1 MRVLVTGATGFMA
14 PHLLDRLVR
23 DGHEA
28 IALGHDA
35 GRIPAGDSITPV
47 VVDLASPIADDV
59 LPAFDAVV
67 HLAQANVPFPDGSR
81 DVFRVNAVSTQE
93 LIELARRRGA
103 SRFVYAS
110 SGSVY
115 GLGEGAVYED
125 DPRRGDDFYAVTKR
139 AGELVVRAYGDHLG
153 TAVLRFFAPYGP
165 GQVNRLI
172 PGLIAR
178 VSNGDAVTL
187 REGGRPRMTPIY
199 VDDAVEAIVR
209 SLENEDHIVLNVAG
223 DEVAS
228 IRDLAEKIGTVVGR
242 EPVFEDAGGEAPGDL
257 VARNELLHGLL
268 GEHPLV
274 TLDDGLRRTVAT
286 TLRG

>member
-14 PHLLDRLVR
+14 PHLLERLAR
-23 DGHEA
+23 DGHDG

-35 GRIPAGDSITPV
+35 ARMPAGV
-47 VVDLASPIADDV
+47 VVDLREPIDESAIPD
-59 LPAFDAVV
+59 FDAVV

-81 DVFRVNAVSTQE
+81 DLFRVNAASTQE
-93 LIELARRRGA
+93 LIDLARRRGA

-115 GLGEGAVYED
+115 GMGEGSVAED
-125 DPRRGDDFYAVTKR
+125 DPRRADDYYAVTKR
-139 AGELVVRAYGDHLG
+139 AGELVVGAYRDHVG
-153 TAVLRFFAPYGP
+153 TSILRFFAPYGP
-165 GQVNRLI
+165 GQVKRLI

-187 REGGRPRMTPIY
+187 RGGGRPRMTPVY

-209 SLENEDHIVLNVAG
+209 SLDSDEHLVVNVAG
-223 DEVAS
+223 DETAS
-228 IRDLAEKIGTVVGR
+228 IADLAEKIGAVVGR

-257 VARNELLHGLL
+257 IASNDRLHSLL
-268 GEHPLV
+268 GDRRLV
-274 TLDDGLRRTVAT
+274 ALDEGLRRTVEA
-286 TLRG
+286 

>member
-1 MRVLVTGATGFMA
+1 MKVVVTGATGFMA
-14 PHLLDRLVR
+14 PHLLRRLVR

-28 IALGHDA
+28 IALGYDA

-47 VVDLASPIADDV
+47 VVDLTSPIADDA

-81 DVFRVNAVSTQE
+81 DLFRVNAVSTQE

-115 GLGEGAVYED
+115 GLGEGAVDED

-139 AGELVVRAYGDHLG
+139 AGELVVRAYSDHVG

-178 VSNGDAVTL
+178 VSSGDAVTL
-187 REGGRPRMTPIY
+187 RGGGRPRMTPVY

-209 SLENEDHIVLNVAG
+209 SLESEDHLVLNVAG
-223 DEVAS
+223 DEVVS
-228 IRDLAEKIGTVVGR
+228 VRELAERIGGVLGQTPVFDEQEGTV
-242 EPVFEDAGGEAPGDL
+242 AGDL
-257 VARNELLHGLL
+257 IARNERLHDLL
-268 GEHPLV
+268 GGHALV
-274 TLDDGLRRTVAT
+274 ALEAGLRRTA
-286 TLRG
+286 R